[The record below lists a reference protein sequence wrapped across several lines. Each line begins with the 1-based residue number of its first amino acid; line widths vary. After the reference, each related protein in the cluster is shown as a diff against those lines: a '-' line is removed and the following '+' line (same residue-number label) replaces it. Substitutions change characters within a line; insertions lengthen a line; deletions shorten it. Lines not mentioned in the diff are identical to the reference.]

1 MGDVKSPWECRASSI
16 GCGQRVKRE
25 KKKKR
30 RKKKRNK
37 NSIVFRV
44 VSGLARQQLCST
56 LHYTVSCLCN
66 SQESNQLPF
75 LAIIRQDTEAACFS
89 SIQFHHFLRNPKQ
102 PPIWSVLPYTQTQPS
117 PPGGYESMQPTNV
130 GGLFWDKALCGCEI
144 N

>member
-1 MGDVKSPWECRASSI
+1 MS
-16 GCGQRVKRE
+16 RVPENAEHLLQVVAKGLKEE

-30 RKKKRNK
+30 GGGKKRNK

-89 SIQFHHFLRNPKQ
+89 SIQFHHFLRNPK
-102 PPIWSVLPYTQTQPS
+102 
-117 PPGGYESMQPTNV
+117 
-130 GGLFWDKALCGCEI
+130 
-144 N
+144 